1 MCIILIMFPLFKGCG
16 DQAESDPP
24 IIPSQLKCHHSQP
37 HEFSMDP
44 VTISLGGAFSGWWV
58 VTRLSVSIGYCVVTA
73 LPPRLL
79 SMGEEEAVFLLLWAL
94 FPEQCLVQ
102 RQN

>member
-1 MCIILIMFPLFKGCG
+1 MT
-16 DQAESDPP
+16 PP

-44 VTISLGGAFSGWWV
+44 ITISLGGAFSGWWV

-73 LPPRLL
+73 LPPRPL
-79 SMGEEEAVFLLLWAL
+79 SMGEEEAVCLPPAL
-94 FPEQCLVQ
+94 GSVSRTVSGAEAKLKLKQSL
-102 RQN
+102 